1 MAFFG
6 VMPKRPEPAFI
17 PGALSVEGPT
27 PTPSASP
34 RGNVTLGGGVV
45 GGEGRARSSWGSA
58 ASGGS
63 AWCGGEEV
71 VCCWAISMEGGEGLH
86 SFGCWG
92 AWVVE
97 VRGEESVDRGKC
109 RVLMDEEWLQCVE

>member
-1 MAFFG
+1 M
-6 VMPKRPEPAFI
+6 
-17 PGALSVEGPT
+17 
-27 PTPSASP
+27 
-34 RGNVTLGGGVV
+34 V
-45 GGEGRARSSWGSA
+45 GGEGRVRSSWGSA

-71 VCCWAISMEGGEGLH
+71 VCCWAILLEEGGEGLH

-97 VRGEESVDRGKC
+97 VWGEESIDRGEC
-109 RVLMDEEWLQCVE
+109 GVLVGEEWLERVE